1 MSNGYPLAGTEGPK
15 HGDRGSGSFP
25 ALGRFPGVIAV
36 SRQPG
41 SRGGRLANHLAR
53 KAGYTLF
60 DRESLEFIS
69 RDAGLLAEVADE
81 LDSAAEAAV
90 EDRMRI
96 LASELAHFEEIAPL
110 ARAILALAAR
120 GGVVFLGRGAGFLLP
135 RETTLHLRVVADQ
148 VDRGRYLSQWLRLP
162 ADQAERTLLE
172 ADNRRE
178 DFLHRHF
185 GRAFIDPVTFD
196 ATLNTSRLGEEG
208 AAGVALQAFICR
220 FPVPVAHRDAS

>member
-1 MSNGYPLAGTEGPK
+1 MLNASPLTGTEGPK

-41 SRGGRLANHLAR
+41 SRGGRLANYLAR

-60 DRESLEFIS
+60 DRESLEYLS
-69 RDAGLLAEVADE
+69 RDAGRLAEVINE
-81 LDSAAEAAV
+81 LDSAAEASV
-90 EDRMRI
+90 EDRMRF
-96 LASELAHFEEIAPL
+96 LAGELAHFEEIAPL
-110 ARAILALAAR
+110 ARSILAWAAR

-148 VDRGRYLSQWLRLP
+148 ADRGRYLSQWLRLP
-162 ADQAERTLLE
+162 TEQAERTLAE
-172 ADNRRE
+172 ADRRRE

-185 GRAFIDPVTFD
+185 GRAFVDPVTYD

-208 AAGVALQAFICR
+208 ASGVALQAFLCR
-220 FPVPVAHRDAS
+220 FPAPVSQREAT